1 MAFHLKPIEV
11 VDDISEEDFKK
22 NYLRKRK
29 PVVIRNLARNWPA
42 YQRWTLDLLE
52 KEIGNRSVIIK
63 SLEKKDTHLRR
74 FRLTFSQLAQSLKAD
89 NSDTRIYEINL
100 LKYAPNLNQDY
111 LFPKELIKGRIE
123 KSPRISFGSKDSTS
137 FLGYD
142 VLLSHTFQTQFSGRK
157 HVILFDGKWR
167 DRLYKVP
174 YTTYAVEN
182 VNPDNPDLEKY
193 PALKGVEGYECF
205 LEHGDT
211 LFIPSGWWSW
221 MKFVD
226 PGFSFSQEIRDTS
239 LFSRIKSWW
248 NSVIRSRFDY
258 LMFSI
263 LGERYLSWKENQS
276 VEKAEYCLEKGLPK

>member
-11 VDDISEEDFKK
+11 VDEISEEEFQK
-22 NYLRKRK
+22 NYLKKRK

-52 KEIGNRSVIIK
+52 KEIGNKTLRIK
-63 SLEKKDTHLRR
+63 NLEKTTSNQPKFLR
-74 FRLTFSQLAQSLKAD
+74 TFSELSQQLKKDDGSTD
-89 NSDTRIYEINL
+89 IFEINL
-100 LKYAPNLNQDY
+100 LKYAPALRDDYAFPQNL
-111 LFPKELIKGRIE
+111 ITGRIE
-123 KSPRISFGSKDSTS
+123 KSPRISFGSKGSTS

-167 DRLYKVP
+167 DRLYKMP

-193 PALKGVEGYECF
+193 PALKGVEGHECF

-211 LFIPSGWWSW
+211 LFIPSGWWTW
-221 MKFVD
+221 MKYVD
-226 PGFSFSQEIRDTS
+226 PGFSFSQEVRDTS

-258 LMFSI
+258 MMISL
-263 LGERYLSWKENQS
+263 LGDRYLSWKEKQS
-276 VEKAEYCLEKGLPK
+276 VEKAEYCMKKGLPK